1 MHARFYAPDAHA
13 PGDVIALP
21 EDEAEHL
28 VRVLRLKAGDA
39 LRVFNGRGH
48 EFDATIEHAGKGGV
62 RVRLGGVTQP
72 APEPR
77 VAITLAQAVLKG
89 DKMDDVVRDS
99 TMLGVAA
106 IQPII
111 TARTEVTRASLIRG
125 RRRERWERI
134 AISSVKQCGRA
145 TVPRILEPMEFNQ
158 LIEALAKML
167 LPLPGLMLVEPG
179 ATVETTPASELD
191 LSPQRGATVL
201 IGPEGGWTP
210 DEVERGA
217 SVCRLI
223 TVGGRTLRADAMCVV
238 ALSAFFTMWREF

>member
-28 VRVLRLKAGDA
+28 ARVLRLKAGDA

-48 EFDATIEHAGKGGV
+48 EFDATVESEGKGGV
-62 RVRLGGVTQP
+62 RVL
-72 APEPR
+72 
-77 VAITLAQAVLKG
+77 TLAQAVLKG
-89 DKMDDVVRDS
+89 DKMDDIVRDS

-111 TARTEVTRASLIRG
+111 TARAEATRASLIRG

-145 TVPRILEPMEFNQ
+145 TVPRILEPMEFDQ

-167 LPLPGLMLVEPG
+167 LALPGLMLVEPG
-179 ATVETTPASELD
+179 AAVETTPASELD

-210 DEVERGA
+210 GEVERGA

-223 TVGGRTLRADAMCVV
+223 TVGGRTLRADAMCIV
-238 ALSAFFTMWREF
+238 ALSAFFTMWKEF